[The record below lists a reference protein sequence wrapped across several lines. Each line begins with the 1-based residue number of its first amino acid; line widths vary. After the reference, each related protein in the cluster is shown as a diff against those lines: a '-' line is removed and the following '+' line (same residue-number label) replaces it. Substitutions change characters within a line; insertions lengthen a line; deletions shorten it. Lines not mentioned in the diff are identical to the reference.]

1 MKKWWTIYRD
11 TSFMLK
17 MSIGFIAGI
26 IIGLIVGPSIAVIEP
41 LGTIFLNLLQLIV
54 VPIILLTLIG
64 ALNNIRPS
72 SLGKIGLKIFVYYIL
87 TTAIATFVGLVI
99 ASWIS
104 PGINLSLPD
113 ESVSVPDQPSI
124 TDVILNIFPSNIFQA
139 FIDSNILAIVFVALV
154 IGFILS
160 YMAESEDTLTAER
173 GDMVFKLV
181 GALEDVTFRFLNGVL
196 QYAPI
201 GILALIAT
209 TVGEQSFSTLGALG
223 KLIIAV
229 YGSVFVQILFVYASL
244 LLLFHIKPFQFLKKI
259 HLPISTAF
267 FTQSSTGTLPIT
279 LKSADIPEIN
289 ESVGRFTLPI
299 GATVNMDGAA
309 IRLGASVVFAA
320 NIIGLDLSF
329 TTLLGIVVTATLIS
343 IGTAGVPGAGIVAL
357 SVVLTQFDLPME
369 AVALVA
375 GIDVILGM
383 AATACNVT
391 GDMVGAAIVSQSE
404 NKKKNVQA
412 K

>member
-1 MKKWWTIYRD
+1 YRD

-26 IIGLIVGPSIAVIEP
+26 LLGAIIGPSISVIEP

-54 VPIILLTLIG
+54 IPIIMLTLIG
-64 ALNNIRPS
+64 ALNDIRPS
-72 SLGKIGLKIFVYYIL
+72 SLGKIGIKIFIYYIL
-87 TTAIATFVGLVI
+87 TTAIATFLGLI
-99 ASWIS
+99 FATWLS
-104 PGINLSLPD
+104 PGNGLKLPE
-113 ESVSVPDQPSI
+113 ESEPVPDQPSL
-124 TDVILNIFPSNIFQA
+124 TDVILNIFPDNIFQA
-139 FIDSNILAIVFVALV
+139 FIDSNILAIVFISLA

-160 YMAESEDTLTAER
+160 FMAESNDTLTANR
-173 GDMVFKLV
+173 GKLV
-181 GALEDVTFRFLNGVL
+181 FDFVAALEDVTFRFLNAVL

-201 GILALIAT
+201 GVFALIAT

-229 YGSVFVQILFVYASL
+229 FGSVIVQIILVYGGI
-244 LLLFHIKPFQFLKKI
+244 LLFYRINPFQFFYKI
-259 HLPISTAF
+259 RLPISTAF

-279 LKSADIPEIN
+279 LKTAKIPEIN
-289 ESVGRFTLPI
+289 DGVGKFTLPI
-299 GATVNMDGAA
+299 GATINMDGAA

-383 AATACNVT
+383 AATACNIA
-391 GDMVGAAIVSQSE
+391 GDLVGAAAVSQSE
-404 NKKKNVQA
+404 NKHQNVRQA
-412 K
+412 